1 MITARKMIL
10 SVAVLALLAGC
21 KAPPTVTSNGLGVPV
36 PAGMEQAG
44 EPPKAS
50 FSLRDIAT
58 LARKGSAA
66 SQPAVAA
73 ASQPMAASFLQP
85 RQTHLALTPW
95 KVIFL
100 TFENSPEIKVSYY
113 KYAAEKARYD
123 YILATWTSSTPG
135 FSFAPTWDRLKDAQ
149 DKRTT
154 TQTQNGLVFL
164 DQNFQDTSRL
174 RIYSGILNEDF
185 GDSHAAHPSAG
196 GTYHFPLWGSREALQ
211 RSSEQIFQQNRVND
225 AQLEYVKDVRDEL
238 KWGQYFY
245 YSCMGIQSRVAAV
258 RRMVDDLHGIYER
271 MTSAGS
277 PQADRLR
284 MQAAIS
290 TASTDLRGRQSNFDV
305 EVHLL
310 KRTVGLPMDLP
321 VMIADELY
329 NPFGDPDG
337 ERLLALSM
345 KTDPEIA
352 ALRNAAKNAQVQLA
366 LAQKGRLDVGMNLA
380 ASTEARGTGQW
391 AGKEE
396 YRAAALLEVRFIDP
410 RISNNLAREASAD
423 IARYQ
428 EEVLERQNEIYVGA
442 MEPLIKSASLTKN
455 MADTRRNI
463 ERYKSDFAIG
473 VADYFAGKMNID
485 DLIRRRQ
492 NLQDEEIKLADARNE
507 FGVNMANLAQA
518 SGKYFEILQQGPA
531 TQPGSLEAAGNQAA
545 NSQPAGPV
553 ERGGTP

>member
-1 MITARKMIL
+1 MITARNL
-10 SVAVLALLAGC
+10 VGSLAVLAVLAGC
-21 KAPPTVTSNGLGVPV
+21 TSPPTVTSNGLGVPV
-36 PAGMEQAG
+36 PAGMDQAG
-44 EPPKAS
+44 EPPKTS
-50 FSLRDIAT
+50 FSLRDIAA
-58 LARKGSAA
+58 LARKGPAA
-66 SQPAVAA
+66 SQPTVAA
-73 ASQPMAASFLQP
+73 TSQPTASAFLP
-85 RQTHLALTPW
+85 PGQTRLALTPW

-135 FSFAPTWDRLKDAQ
+135 FSFGPTWDRLKDAQ
-149 DKRTT
+149 DNRTT
-154 TQTQNGLVFL
+154 TQTQNGLIFL
-164 DQNFQDTSRL
+164 DQNFQDTSQL

-185 GDSHAAHPSAG
+185 GDDHAAHPSAG
-196 GTYHFPLWGSREALQ
+196 GVYQFPLWGSREALQ

-245 YSCMGIQSRVAAV
+245 YESMGIQARVAAV
-258 RRMVDDLHGIYER
+258 QQMVNDLQAIHER
-271 MTSAGS
+271 MASAGS
-277 PQADRLR
+277 PQADQLR

-290 TASTDLRGRQSNFDV
+290 TATTDLRGRQSNFDV

-321 VMIADELY
+321 VTIADELY
-329 NPFGDPDG
+329 NPFGEPNG
-337 ERLLALSM
+337 EQLLALSM

-352 ALRNAAKNAQVQLA
+352 ALHNAAKNAEVQLA
-366 LAQKGRLDVGMNLA
+366 LAEKGRLDVSMNLA
-380 ASTEARGTGQW
+380 ASTDARGTGRW
-391 AGKEE
+391 AGQEQ
-396 YRAAALLEVRFIDP
+396 YRATALLTVRFIDP

-423 IARYQ
+423 ISRYQ
-428 EEVLERQNEIYVGA
+428 EDILRRRSEIYVGA
-442 MEPLIKSASLTKN
+442 MEPLIKFEPLTRN

-463 ERYKSDFAIG
+463 ERYRNDFAIG
-473 VADYFAGKMNID
+473 AANYFAGKMNVD

-492 NLQDEEIKLADARNE
+492 SLQDEEIKLADARDE

-531 TQPGSLEAAGNQAA
+531 TRPGNAEAAGTQPAG
-545 NSQPAGPV
+545 SQPAGPV
-553 ERGGTP
+553 EGGMP